1 MSLQII
7 FEDNHII
14 AVNKPAGVLVQGDE
28 TGDTP
33 LVDLV
38 KQYIKVKYNKP
49 GDVFLGVVHRID
61 RPVSGAV
68 IFARTSKALERM
80 NKLFAERDVKKV
92 YWAIVRERP
101 NPESGTLTNY
111 LAKDSEKNITRV
123 LNGPSRR
130 HPDAKLA
137 TLDYYLKG
145 SLIGHHALEIHPQT
159 GRSHQ
164 IRAQL
169 AHIASPIRGDVKYGY
184 PKANEDGSI
193 DLHCYSMKFM
203 HPVQNIEV
211 EVTAMPLNVQVWR
224 PFVPLLV

>member
-1 MSLQII
+1 MALQII
-7 FEDNHII
+7 YEDNHII

-38 KQYIKVKYNKP
+38 KQYVKVKYNKP

-80 NKLFAERDVKKV
+80 NKLFAERDVKKT
-92 YWAIVRERP
+92 YWAIVHERP
-101 NPESGTLTNY
+101 SPEVGTLTNY
-111 LAKDSEKNITRV
+111 LAKDTEKNVTKV

-145 SLIGHHALEIHPQT
+145 SLYNLHALEINPQT

-169 AHIASPIRGDVKYGY
+169 AHMGSPIRGDVKYGY
-184 PKANEDGSI
+184 KTPNEDGSI
-193 DLHCYSMKFM
+193 DLHCYAMKFI
-203 HPVQNIEV
+203 HPIQNTEI
-211 EVTAMPLNVQVWR
+211 TISALPLNTQVWKN
-224 PFVPLLV
+224 FIPLLV